1 MPLNLR
7 RGFFRIWLAVSVL
20 WLCIV
25 EALFYGQIASPHI
38 GPQFHIMT
46 DDLNFS
52 KLDELDTL
60 DRDFQAQ
67 HIALQFPY
75 NVTVYA
81 PNSTPLAL
89 LDVSAKVFAEKY
101 MKPRQT
107 EITIARWHSL
117 EQASAIGLLPPLAL
131 LLLGLVIGRIISRG

>member
-25 EALFYGQIASPHI
+25 GALFYGQIASPYI
-38 GPQFHIMT
+38 GPQFYILT

-67 HIALQFPY
+67 HTAMRFPY
-75 NVTVYA
+75 NVIVYA
-81 PNSTPLAL
+81 PNNTPLAV
-89 LDVSAKVFAEKY
+89 LDTEAKVFAEKY

-107 EITIARWHSL
+107 ELTNARWQSL
-117 EQASAIGLLPPLAL
+117 GQASAIGLLPPLAL
-131 LLLGLVIGRIISRG
+131 LLLGLVIGWIISSG

>member
-1 MPLNLR
+1 MALNPR
-7 RGFFRIWLAVSVL
+7 RRFFRIWLAVSAL
-20 WLCIV
+20 WLLIV
-25 EALFYGQIASPHI
+25 GALFSGQIASPYI
-38 GPQFHIMT
+38 GSQFYILN

-67 HIALQFPY
+67 HTAMRFPY
-75 NVTVYA
+75 NVIVYA
-81 PNSTPLAL
+81 PNNTPLAV
-89 LDVSAKVFAEKY
+89 LDVSAKVFVEKY

-107 EITIARWHSL
+107 ELTIARWHSL

-131 LLLGLVIGRIISRG
+131 LLLGLVIGWIISSG